1 MKVIIDGNI
10 ISHRLQLHDFLAS
23 ELNFPETY
31 GKNLDALYDCLTD
44 IHDETEIEIINYNV
58 LYDNLGN
65 YAKVLSKM
73 LMQAS
78 KENKFIKF
86 SSDM

>member
-44 IHDETEIEIINYNV
+44 IHDETEIENAA
-58 LYDNLGN
+58 DEG
-65 YAKVLSKM
+65 
-73 LMQAS
+73 
-78 KENKFIKF
+78 E
-86 SSDM
+86 